1 MWRSRDVITIMNN
14 YIKRISLPLLVV
26 IITLTIPYLAGAQL
40 VGRWTAMGDMD
51 YKPKA
56 IINIYEEGGMLL
68 GRVEQV
74 LPDATT
80 TICKKCDGELKNKP
94 ITGMVIL
101 TDLVKTDNGGKDGK
115 ILDPGSGNTY
125 SCYLELESPDKLKL
139 RGYIG
144 FPAFGRTQYWFRIKD
159 E

>member
-1 MWRSRDVITIMNN
+1 MWSSGDVINTMNK
-14 YIKRISLPLLVV
+14 YIKRISLPVLVV
-26 IITLTIPYLAGAQL
+26 IITLTIPYVAVAQL

-56 IINIYEEGGMLL
+56 IINIYEEDGMLL

-74 LPDATT
+74 LPDAST
-80 TICKKCDGELKNKP
+80 TICKKCDGDLKDKP
-94 ITGMVIL
+94 IEGMVIL

-115 ILDPGSGNTY
+115 ILDPASGNTY
-125 SCYLELESPDKLKL
+125 SCYIELESPDKLKL

-144 FPAFGRTQYWFRIKD
+144 FSLLGRTQYWFRIK